1 MGFALYLNPFLVSEL
16 VFSSSEVF
24 CYRVFFSP
32 TEIVIHEAWHN
43 TITFYHEIK
52 QFKHLQI
59 PSLSLGLKPSLGMCT
74 SSPFQYW
81 FTGGKKKKK
90 GKKDTSLMANT
101 VFISPTFSNSEN
113 GK

>member
-1 MGFALYLNPFLVSEL
+1 MLWVLLCIKPFLVSEL
-16 VFSSSEVF
+16 VFSSSEIF

-52 QFKHLQI
+52 QCKHLQI
-59 PSLSLGLKPSLGMCT
+59 PSLSLGLKPSLDMCT

-81 FTGGKKKKK
+81 FTGGGGE
-90 GKKDTSLMANT
+90 GKKRY
-101 VFISPTFSNSEN
+101 ISHGKYSFYKSNIL
-113 GK
+113 KF